1 LAETKRVLRPGGT
14 LRFIE
19 HVRAEGRLGNV
30 LDLIAPI
37 WSRVAAGCHPNR
49 RTVDAIEAAGLSLDE
64 MGQQRL
70 PGGIPLVAGV
80 AGSG

>member
-1 LAETKRVLRPGGT
+1 MLKPGGT

-19 HVRAEGRLGNV
+19 HVRAEGRLGRL
-30 LDLIAPI
+30 LDVVAPM

-49 RTVDAIEAAGLSLDE
+49 RTVDAIEAAGLSVQE

-80 AGSG
+80 AGSS